1 MSTLPESAK
10 GCVLLTGATG
20 YIGSH
25 TWLALLQ
32 SGYQVVGV
40 DSLVNSSP
48 VVLDRL
54 TQLSG
59 QTPHFVQGDVRDAQ
73 VMDACF
79 ALGQRLHGGVAA
91 VVHFA
96 ALKAVGES
104 VDWPLDYFENNLGGL
119 LSVCQAM
126 KRHGCR
132 KVVFSSSATVYGKPD
147 ALPITEDAP
156 LRVTNPY
163 GQTKLM
169 GEEILRE
176 LERCDASWQVAC
188 LRYFNPVGAHESG
201 LIGEDP
207 RGIPNNLM
215 PYVAQVAVGHRAHLN
230 VFGRDYDTP
239 DGTGVRDYIHV
250 CDLAEGHVA
259 ALRYLFDHQQSLT
272 VNLGTG
278 QGYSVVDVAQAYE
291 RASGRPVPL
300 VFAER
305 RPGDIDACYA
315 DPERAAATM
324 GWRATRGLDQMCA
337 DSWRWQSMNPD
348 GFGSGPL

>member
-1 MSTLPESAK
+1 MA
-10 GCVLLTGATG
+10 CILLTGATG

-25 TWLALLQ
+25 TWLALQ
-32 SGYQVVGV
+32 QAGFDVIGI
-40 DSLVNSSP
+40 DNFVNSSP
-48 VVLDRL
+48 KVLARL
-54 TQLSG
+54 AQIGG
-59 QTPHFVQGDVRDAQ
+59 QEPVLVEGDVRDA
-73 VMDACF
+73 VALDRCF
-79 ALGQRLHGGVAA
+79 ELGRSRFGGIQA

-104 VDWPLDYFENNLGGL
+104 VERPLDYFENNLGGL
-119 LSVCQAM
+119 LAVCQAM
-126 KRHGCR
+126 KRHG
-132 KVVFSSSATVYGKPD
+132 VHDLVFSSSATVYGKPD
-147 ALPITEDAP
+147 SLPITERAA

-176 LERCDASWQVAC
+176 LERCDTSWHIAC
-188 LRYFNPVGAHESG
+188 LRYFNPVGAHASG

-215 PYVAQVAVGHRAHLN
+215 PYVAQVAAGKRPHLN
-230 VFGRDYDTP
+230 VFGNDYDTP

-259 ALRYLFDHQQSLT
+259 ALRYLADQQQSLT

-278 QGYSVVDVAQAYE
+278 QGYSVLELAQAYG
-291 RASGRPVPL
+291 RASGRDIPV
-300 VFAER
+300 VFAPR

-315 DPERAAATM
+315 DPTHAWETM
-324 GWRATRGLDQMCA
+324 GWRAARGLDDMCV
-337 DSWRWQSMNPD
+337 DSWRWQSTNPN
-348 GFGSGPL
+348 GFEG

>member
-1 MSTLPESAK
+1 MA
-10 GCVLLTGATG
+10 CILLTGGAG

-25 TWLALLQ
+25 TWLALQ
-32 SGYQVVGV
+32 EAGHQVIAI

-48 VVLDRL
+48 RVLDRL
-54 TQLSG
+54 EQIG
-59 QTPHFVQGDVRDAQ
+59 GRPVQFVQGDVRDAAAL
-73 VMDACF
+73 DACF
-79 ALGQRLHGGVAA
+79 ELGRAIGGGIAA

-104 VDWPLDYFENNLGGL
+104 VERPLDYFENNIGGL

-126 KRHGCR
+126 KRHG
-132 KVVFSSSATVYGKPD
+132 VANLVFSSSATVYGKPD
-147 ALPITEDAP
+147 RLPITEDSA
-156 LRVTNPY
+156 LRATNPY

-176 LERCDASWQVAC
+176 LERCDASWRIAC
-188 LRYFNPVGAHESG
+188 LRYFNPVGAHISG

-215 PYVAQVAVGHRAHLN
+215 PYVAQVAVGKRQHLN
-230 VFGRDYDTP
+230 VFGNDYDTP

-250 CDLAEGHVA
+250 VDLAEGHVA
-259 ALRYLFDHQQSLT
+259 ALRYLFEQQRSLT

-278 QGYSVVDVAQAYE
+278 QGYSVLDLARAYGKAADRE
-291 RASGRPVPL
+291 IPV
-300 VFAER
+300 VFAPR

-315 DPERAAATM
+315 DPAHALATM
-324 GWRATRGLDQMCA
+324 GWKATRGLDDMCV
-337 DSWRWQSMNPD
+337 DSWRWQSTNPN
-348 GFGSGPL
+348 GFEA